1 MSEAAR
7 LQHAMTL
14 HQRGDLAEAAA
25 LYRGVLRKQ
34 PANPMAA
41 YGLGMVCADRGEF
54 DEAARLLHRVAGLR
68 PDDPAVRGN
77 YANVLKLA
85 GRREA
90 ALAEYDALLAR
101 HPGHAGAWSN
111 RAATLNEL
119 GRHTDAL
126 ASIERALAIAPEDAA
141 MRHNHGNILADL
153 GRDAAAL
160 EAYDRA
166 TALDGGTAERWLCHA
181 QALVR
186 LRRYE
191 ASLMDYHRV
200 LELEP
205 ERFEAWRGLA
215 AALIDLGRFR
225 TGLEACRRALA
236 LSPDD
241 ADVHW
246 FASGACLVLGEVR
259 AAMSHC
265 ERAQAGRPDIDY
277 ATGQRLHAARVLC
290 EWAELDRLTAEVV
303 SGIDAGRRI
312 ILPMES
318 QMAGLDASRQL
329 ACARLYAE
337 DPNSGASAAV
347 LRSAGLAGPAASAG
361 CRIRVGYVSGDF
373 RNHPVGQQ
381 MRAVVA
387 HHDRAAVE
395 AIGIS
400 LRGDD
405 GDPQHAH
412 FKSTMER
419 FVDVSAMPDEE
430 AVRAIAALGL
440 DIAVDLQGHTSGR
453 RMQLFAAGL
462 APVQVNFLC
471 PGTSGAAFIDY
482 IIADRTV
489 LPDRHLDAFSEKAV
503 RLPGSFFIN
512 DYAMLPAAEPGSVS
526 RALEGL
532 PEDAFVFAS
541 FCDSYK
547 LSPEDW
553 DGWMGLLRALPRS
566 VLWLGLAKRPEA
578 VANLQKRAAAAGVGP
593 ERLVIARFAQAR
605 HAHVARLALADLCL
619 DTPTYNGHTTTAD
632 ALWAGTPVLTVA
644 GAGFSSRVAAS
655 ILTAAGLEDLVLP
668 DLASYLARARALA
681 EAPAALA
688 TLRGR
693 VAQAR
698 TASPFFDAARAVRHL
713 EAAYR
718 AMVERAARGLPPALI
733 DIAEP

>member
-1 MSEAAR
+1 
-7 LQHAMTL
+7 MTL
-14 HQRGDLAEAAA
+14 HQRGDLAEAASV
-25 LYRGVLRKQ
+25 YRGVLRKE

-41 YGLGMVCADRGEF
+41 YGLGMVHADRGEF

-119 GRHTDAL
+119 GRHAEAL
-126 ASIERALAIAPEDAA
+126 ESIERALAIAPEDAA
-141 MRHNHGNILADL
+141 MRHNHGNILVDL
-153 GRDAAAL
+153 GRDAEAL
-160 EAYDRA
+160 EAYAGA

-181 QALVR
+181 QARVR
-186 LRRYE
+186 LRQFE
-191 ASLMDYHRV
+191 ASLMDYHHA

-215 AALIDLGRFR
+215 EAM
-225 TGLEACRRALA
+225 LELDRYATAVKCCDRALA
-236 LSPDD
+236 LVPAD
-241 ADVHW
+241 AAVHW
-246 FASGACLVLGEVR
+246 IAAVAQLELGNPRASLAHCARAMEGIPDTDYALGLRVR
-259 AAMSHC
+259 AMRLLC
-265 ERAQAGRPDIDY
+265 DWDGLERFTQQLRDG
-277 ATGQRLHAARVLC
+277 V
-290 EWAELDRLTAEVV
+290 
-303 SGIDAGRRI
+303 DAGRRM
-312 ILPMES
+312 LMPMES
-318 QMAGLDASRQL
+318 QIAGLDARRQL
-329 ACARLYAE
+329 RCAQIHAE
-337 DPNSGASAAV
+337 DVYGAAHAAF
-347 LRSAGLAGPAASAG
+347 AADLARAPA
-361 CRIRVGYVSGDF
+361 RPRLRVGYVSGDF
-373 RNHPVGQQ
+373 RNHPVGHQ

-387 HHDRAAVE
+387 NHDRAAVE

-405 GDPQHAH
+405 ADPQHAQ
-412 FKSTMER
+412 FKAGMER
-419 FVDVSAMPDEE
+419 FLDVSAMADDE
-430 AVRAIAALGL
+430 AVRAIRALGL
-440 DIAVDLQGHTSGR
+440 DLAVDLQGHTSGR

-462 APVQVNFLC
+462 APLQVNFLC

-482 IIADRTV
+482 LIADRTV
-489 LPDRHLDAFSEKAV
+489 LPDDHLDAYSEKAV

-512 DYAMLPAAEPGSVS
+512 DYAMLPAAEPGLVS
-526 RALEGL
+526 RSLEGL
-532 PEDAFVFAS
+532 PEGAFVFAS

-547 LSPEDW
+547 LSPDLWE
-553 DGWMGLLRALPRS
+553 GWMALLRAVPGS

-578 VANLQKRAAAAGVGP
+578 VAALQKRAAAAGVGP
-593 ERLVIARFAQAR
+593 ERLVVARFAQAR

-644 GAGFSSRVAAS
+644 GEGFSSRVAAS
-655 ILTAAGLEDLVLP
+655 ILTAAGLADLVLP
-668 DLASYLARARALA
+668 DLAHYLARARALA

-688 TLRGR
+688 ELRGR

-698 TASPFFDAARAVRHL
+698 TASALFDAARSVRHL

-718 AMVERAARGLPPALI
+718 AMLERAAQGLPPARI